1 MPRWMARSVVAGL
14 AAVLVAV
21 PAAQAED
28 RRIVVDQPPYQ
39 VLGSLRA
46 GESLVWRVGTHVE
59 GVESASLDLQLRTW
73 GALVEHAEGLLIQ
86 VDVCEQHEAVCD
98 RRIIDR
104 APLREVATQTAS
116 DTWYVTNL
124 HGEAP
129 AYLDVEL
136 SLPTSATAVSGL
148 EGSVA
153 VGLFASSDDEDP
165 GDDPGD
171 DPGEEPG
178 EDPDEGPDEEPD
190 EGPGDDPDDGTPDDD
205 LPLTG
210 VALGSLLALAAGL
223 GLLGSVL
230 RTVGRR
236 NR

>member
-1 MPRWMARSVVAGL
+1 MPRWVGWSAVAGF
-14 AAVLVAV
+14 AAVLVAA
-21 PAAQAED
+21 PAALAED
-28 RRIVVDQPPYQ
+28 RRIVVDQPPQQ
-39 VLGSLRA
+39 VLGTLRA

-59 GVESASLDLQLRTW
+59 GVASASLDLQLRTW

-116 DTWYVTNL
+116 DTWHVTKL

-165 GDDPGD
+165 GEDP
-171 DPGEEPG
+171 EEDPG
-178 EDPDEGPDEEPD
+178 EDPDEDPD

-236 NR
+236 TR